1 MTLDQQFNLI
11 NDKLQQLLKQHSRL
25 QKDNERLKQEL
36 QQAKNAETVTQQK
49 LEELQQ
55 QIMILKVS
63 SGELSTKDK
72 KDFEKKINQY
82 VKEID
87 KCISFLSQ

>member
-63 SGELSTKDK
+63 SGGLSTKDK

-87 KCISFLSQ
+87 KCISFLSE